1 VTGQAVEMVLA
12 ILVGIGLVT
21 VGMVIYFAFHEP
33 SNPPHQPRT
42 PEQQARAPRPVPT
55 PMLPQPTP
63 EQAEANA
70 IRDHQQLAELYRELI
85 DELYDLGEHIARR
98 HEAES

>member
-1 VTGQAVEMVLA
+1 MTGQAVEMVLA

-33 SNPPHQPRT
+33 STPPQQQRT
-42 PEQQARAPRPVPT
+42 PEEHARAPRAVSTPT
-55 PMLPQPTP
+55 LPQPTP
-63 EQAEANA
+63 EQAEAKA
-70 IRDHQQLAELYRELI
+70 IRDHQQLAEQYRELI
-85 DELYDLGEHIARR
+85 DELYDFGEHIARR